1 MGLDLYIE
9 RRKKNDPNA
18 PWEELFYARK
28 FWELLDA
35 DFVKEYNDS
44 KNFCYVEARINS
56 EEDFDELINIATH
69 NRNYFGIVYFY
80 FIINIFIS
88 CQNAYN
94 SITSFHTLF
103 TKHKRIFCDKS
114 E

>member
-1 MGLDLYIE
+1 MGMDLYIE

-18 PWEELFYARK
+18 SWEELFYARK

-44 KNFCYVEARINS
+44 KNSCYVEARINS

-69 NRNYFGIVYFY
+69 NRDYFDSYDRVSDLCEARDDFLENKDNYVYRLV
-80 FIINIFIS
+80 
-88 CQNAYN
+88 A
-94 SITSFHTLF
+94 
-103 TKHKRIFCDKS
+103 DW
-114 E
+114 

>member
-1 MGLDLYIE
+1 MGLDIFIE
-9 RRKKNDPNA
+9 RRKKNDTNA
-18 PWEELFYARK
+18 PWKELFYARK

-56 EEDFDELINIATH
+56 EDDFDELIDIAEKEH
-69 NRNYFGIVYFY
+69 EEKMKNNYTFKST
-80 FIINIFIS
+80 IIEK
-88 CQNAYN
+88 QG
-94 SITSFHTLF
+94 TSGSKGGKL
-103 TKHKRIFCDKS
+103 S